1 MLTHTREV
9 RVGCEHGRWMEL
21 KASLGFRGSEPLGS
35 TAVLF

>member
-21 KASLGFRGSEPLGS
+21 MAILGIRGSEP
-35 TAVLF
+35 